1 MTREQAIRQIVFL
14 ETTAKHYCG
23 RGSQRRRDCLAEARK
38 LRMKQNPPETR
49 KIYQLQAAIRT
60 GASHD

>member
-1 MTREQAIRQIVFL
+1 MTRDQVIREIVFL

-23 RGSQRRRDCLAEARK
+23 RGSQRRRDCLAKARQ

-49 KIYQLQAAIRT
+49 MIYQLQAAIRT